1 MGQRQRRGEAAAASA
16 PAASVTEPTVAGEP
30 SMSSTPPVAPSLAPP
45 ASLSTTTPPAQV
57 HAAAA
62 TGADALPVVD
72 DDATWIDDGAN
83 PENERPRAVLR
94 HGLTLRELYGLKR
107 SADAWSLVA
116 RHNLQEAEA
125 AEAARRAQARAEQR
139 GLAATYERQVAE
151 AHGARAAAR
160 AETMAFAAQQR
171 ALVEAEAAAAREAL
185 LAKQAAGAQYRATF
199 MSDMEKLR
207 QRQKVCVV

>member
-1 MGQRQRRGEAAAASA
+1 M
-16 PAASVTEPTVAGEP
+16 P
-30 SMSSTPPVAPSLAPP
+30 STPPVAPSLAPP
-45 ASLSTTTPPAQV
+45 ASLSTTTLPAQV

-62 TGADALPVVD
+62 TSADAGPGPID
-72 DDATWIDDGAN
+72 DDATWINDWASPVD
-83 PENERPRAVLR
+83 ERPRAVLR

-125 AEAARRAQARAEQR
+125 ADAARRAQARAEQR
-139 GLAATYERQVAE
+139 GLAATYERQVTE

-185 LAKQAAGAQYRATF
+185 LAKQAADAQYRATF
-199 MSDMEKLR
+199 MSDMDKLR